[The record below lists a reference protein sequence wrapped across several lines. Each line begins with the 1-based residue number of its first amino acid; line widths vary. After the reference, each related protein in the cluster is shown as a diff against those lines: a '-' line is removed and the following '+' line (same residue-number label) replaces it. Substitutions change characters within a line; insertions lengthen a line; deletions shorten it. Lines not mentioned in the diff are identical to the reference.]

1 MSTRLL
7 TIAADNAANP
17 AAQSAAQSDGQL
29 IGVFYA
35 GAYIVLGVSVLLALV
50 RLLRGPNLADR
61 VVALDL
67 MAFFA
72 AAVIA
77 LAAITTGRSELIMVA
92 IVLSLLM
99 FMGTVAFAMYLER
112 KGRTDAE

>member
-1 MSTRLL
+1 MIL
-7 TIAADNAANP
+7 
-17 AAQSAAQSDGQL
+17 QL
-29 IGVFYA
+29 FYEGAYA
-35 GAYIVLGVSVLLALV
+35 GLALALLLALI
-50 RLLRGPNLADR
+50 RLIRGPSLADR

-67 MAFFA
+67 IAIFA
-72 AAVIA
+72 AATIA
-77 LAAITTGRSELIMVA
+77 LAAITTGRSELIIVA